1 MKPSVDLSKP
11 VTDLSD
17 VGVGDFGFNSV
28 RAKILYQWQITEDI
42 QDHSP
47 YLEFGWYGFVPLI
60 IFRS

>member
-11 VTDLSD
+11 DLSD